1 MDGQVCMEEVYR
13 MGDMGGAIVLL
24 GIVIVV
30 AVFAV
35 LNSRMNKK

>member
-1 MDGQVCMEEVYR
+1 